1 MKGFLSMVAVATVVV
16 AGCITPPPEAD
27 EADLRNSPSA
37 RLARAETL
45 YQREAY
51 TEAMQI
57 CLILARQDQM
67 MPGLADL
74 QSRIAARIARQRSG
88 DLRAHSAN
96 TVPKAQNDIEESRSI
111 PDTFRLR
118 RVVRGE
124 SGAIRKAA
132 TRMAQ
137 VLQRKVSVHL
147 EGADLQAFV
156 LAMGE
161 ADNVNIIADNDLG
174 GGGAINIH
182 ADDVPL
188 REILDYVARN
198 LDVSFHVGESL
209 IWATS
214 RSAEESESPLETRIY
229 RLRKG
234 DPGLTVDVDAGAG
247 AAFDESHALL
257 QDAINRFVP
266 QVAGADFLYNRN
278 AHVVIVKNTP
288 ANHALVEDIL
298 ESLDVTP
305 PQVLIEARFIT
316 VRVSN
321 LRELGIDWI
330 LNSPVTVTREAVLEN
345 GVAATKPQTQIDQG
359 ATIGFPPFPNEAIGA
374 NLAYTGILTDPMFQ
388 AVLHALENS
397 GKARVL
403 SVPRVTTVNNHQ
415 AVIHVGENFLYFDTF
430 RTIETTD
437 TITTDGVIT
446 TMTNQRLVPEGSP
459 IEVPL
464 GISLG
469 VVPSVGAD
477 LKSITLS
484 LNPHIEAFVRYEEWV
499 TSTDSAGTDTNRL
512 DLLRLPIF
520 KETDIN
526 TKVVVRSGE
535 TVVMGGIIQSSD
547 QKTVNAVPLLSSI
560 PLLGNLF
567 KHDTVE
573 RVEENLLIFVTA
585 TIISEIGE
593 DLVPLEE
600 TAATASGAP

>member
-1 MKGFLSMVAVATVVV
+1 MKLSLTAILVTILAV
-16 AGCITPPPEAD
+16 AGCMTPPD
-27 EADLRNSPSA
+27 SDDADLQRSPTA

-45 YQREAY
+45 YQRQAY
-51 TEAMQI
+51 TEAMRI
-57 CLILARQDQM
+57 CLELARRDSM
-67 MPGLADL
+67 LPGLADL
-74 QSRIAARIARQRSG
+74 QSRIAARIARQRTR

-96 TVPKAQNDIEESRSI
+96 TVKKSMNDIEASRSI
-111 PDTFRLR
+111 PDTFRFR
-118 RVVRGE
+118 RLVRGE
-124 SGAIRKAA
+124 SGSVRKAT
-132 TRMAQ
+132 TRMEQ
-137 VLQRKVSVHL
+137 VLQKKVSVHL

-161 ADNVNIIADNDLG
+161 SDNINIIADNELG
-174 GGGAINIH
+174 GSGQINIH
-182 ADDVPL
+182 ADEVPL
-188 REILDYVARN
+188 KEILDYVARN
-198 LDVSFHVGESL
+198 LGVSFHVGQSI
-209 IWATS
+209 IWATT
-214 RSAEESESPLETRIY
+214 RSSEESESPLETRIY

-247 AAFDESHALL
+247 PQFDESHSLL
-257 QDAINRFVP
+257 LDAINRFVP
-266 QVAGADFLYNRN
+266 QVPGADFLYNRN
-278 AHVVIVKNTP
+278 AHVLIVKNTP
-288 ANHALVEDIL
+288 ASHAIVEDIL

-316 VRVSN
+316 VRINN

-330 LNSPVTVTREAVLEN
+330 LNSPVTVTREAVLQD
-345 GVAATKPQTQIDQG
+345 GVAATKPQTQIDAG
-359 ATIGFPPFPNEAIGA
+359 ADISFPPFANEAVGA

-446 TMTNQRLVPEGSP
+446 TITDQRLVPEGSP

-484 LNPHIEAFVRYEEWV
+484 LNPHIETFVRYEEWV
-499 TSTDSAGTDTNRL
+499 TSSDTGGTNTL

-520 KETDIN
+520 EETEIN

-547 QKTVNAVPLLSSI
+547 QKSVNAVPVLSSI
-560 PLLGNLF
+560 PVLGHLF
-567 KHDTVE
+567 RHETVE
-573 RVEENLLIFVTA
+573 RIDENLLIFVTA
-585 TIISEIGE
+585 TIISELGE

-600 TAATASGAP
+600 SDATAAEDQ